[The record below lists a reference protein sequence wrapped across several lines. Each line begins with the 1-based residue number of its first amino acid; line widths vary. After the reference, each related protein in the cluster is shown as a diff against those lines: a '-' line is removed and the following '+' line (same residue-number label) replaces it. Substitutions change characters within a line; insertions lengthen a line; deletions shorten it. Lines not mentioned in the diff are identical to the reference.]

1 MDRLV
6 HKKCIRF
13 RQKFV
18 CQMKNNYKEIRN
30 SWIYEKVWLKAAKS
44 ISGKWILLNSCAWN
58 ATPPP
63 HLPSKVTVSQL
74 LISLHLVLNYL
85 FAFFRQILKLTTFL
99 PHLISCSVQHLY
111 LNKVVLPW
119 SDYIFVFNEMG
130 TEKPRIRKS
139 RNTVCKQLIT
149 KRRRST
155 ILPSY
160 IAFMWMI

>member
-1 MDRLV
+1 MNFVKQLCLKREPEPPLPPLQSYSVAVVDFTSP
-6 HKKCIRF
+6 RF
-13 RQKFV
+13 
-18 CQMKNNYKEIRN
+18 E
-30 SWIYEKVWLKAAKS
+30 
-44 ISGKWILLNSCAWN
+44 
-58 ATPPP
+58 
-63 HLPSKVTVSQL
+63 
-74 LISLHLVLNYL
+74 L

-99 PHLISCSVQHLY
+99 PHLIRCSVQDLH

-139 RNTVCKQLIT
+139 RNTLCKQLIT

-160 IAFMWMI
+160 IAFM